1 MTDEK
6 LCELFDTLSQIDEV
20 LTGRNALTSYTFSA
34 REDLR
39 SNRIVSAEYSLLLL
53 QEELKEAL
61 AHTRS
66 ALKIVRAVKREDWTI
81 RIRNR
86 RRFGKDL
93 RPDAQDHLS
102 LDCGRQNP
110 ARREVTTRDDL
121 ANGQIS
127 QSSEQESGF
136 R

>member
-66 ALKIVRAVKREDWTI
+66 SLKIVRAVKRE
-81 RIRNR
+81 
-86 RRFGKDL
+86 
-93 RPDAQDHLS
+93 
-102 LDCGRQNP
+102 
-110 ARREVTTRDDL
+110 
-121 ANGQIS
+121 NGD
-127 QSSEQESGF
+127 EK
-136 R
+136 